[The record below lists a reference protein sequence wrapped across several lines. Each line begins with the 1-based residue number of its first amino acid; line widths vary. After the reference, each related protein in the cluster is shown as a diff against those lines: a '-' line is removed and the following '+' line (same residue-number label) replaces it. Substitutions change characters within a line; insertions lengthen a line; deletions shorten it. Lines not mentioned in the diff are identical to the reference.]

1 MSTLDQR
8 RKPSEQP
15 QARPPGR
22 RGALGLGVLGLL
34 VAAATFVMPRST
46 LADLCWS
53 VGFGILFIALVVAV
67 VGAVRARGDRLS
79 AAPTSAAGWVSL
91 ACFFAAV
98 ASAFTPF
105 GEISLALG
113 LVSAVT
119 AIGALSVSRERSVPV
134 IMLPLLGGVFVLAF
148 VLGELLLG
156 QG

>member
-8 RKPSEQP
+8 RKPSERP
-15 QARPPGR
+15 QQDVTGR
-22 RGALGLGVLGLL
+22 RAAVGLGVLGVLT
-34 VAAATFVMPRST
+34 AAAAFLVPGTT
-46 LADLCWS
+46 LADLCWA
-53 VGFGILFIALVVAV
+53 VGFGIIFLALVVAV

-79 AAPTSAAGWVSL
+79 AAPTSASGWVSL
-91 ACFFAAV
+91 GCFLAAV

-119 AIGALSVSRERSVPV
+119 AVGALSVSRERSVPV
-134 IMLPLLGGVFVLAF
+134 IMLPLLAGVFVLAF